1 MQGFNLSLCI
11 PCAVAVPHRCLLKA
25 RPVRFRSLVR
35 AWIDW
40 RWAAPS
46 SDYRRRQAE
55 ETAPVDE
62 FLWDGEYEAKEIDP
76 DVNADLAASFLE
88 VATLRLKLLTY
99 LKKSTK
105 MLIQA

>member
-1 MQGFNLSLCI
+1 M
-11 PCAVAVPHRCLLKA
+11 
-25 RPVRFRSLVR
+25 
-35 AWIDW
+35 
-40 RWAAPS
+40 
-46 SDYRRRQAE
+46 
-55 ETAPVDE
+55 DE

-88 VATLRLKLLTY
+88 VATLRLNLLTY